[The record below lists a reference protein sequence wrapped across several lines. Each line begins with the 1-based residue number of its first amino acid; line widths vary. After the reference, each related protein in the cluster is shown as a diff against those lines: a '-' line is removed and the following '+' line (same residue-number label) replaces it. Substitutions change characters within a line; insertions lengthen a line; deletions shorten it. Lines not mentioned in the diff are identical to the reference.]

1 MRVRRIPLWILM
13 PVGGAFL
20 LLALSFGALYLMSGD
35 ARVGWAYLRGDALI
49 VSPASIDLGRIP
61 PAERQDF
68 EISVKNIASR
78 PIKIVGASSTCTCL
92 AIDGLPKTIAAG
104 QSVTLKARVVAPR
117 DKPEFAQV
125 LTYYTDSPESPKLAV
140 RVRAVVSAPST

>member
-1 MRVRRIPLWILM
+1 MRVRRIPLWIVV

-20 LLALSFGALYLMSGD
+20 LLALSFGALYFLFGD
-35 ARVGWAYLRGDALI
+35 VRVGWAHLRGDALI

-68 EISVKNIASR
+68 KISVKNIASR
-78 PIKIVGASSTCTCL
+78 PIKIVGASSTCTCI
-92 AIDGLPKTIAAG
+92 ASDGLPKTIEAG
-104 QSVTLKARVVAPR
+104 QSLTLDVRVVAPR
-117 DKPEFAQV
+117 HKPEFSQV

-140 RVRAVVSAPST
+140 PVRAVVSTPSS

>member
-1 MRVRRIPLWILM
+1 M

-20 LLALSFGALYLMSGD
+20 LLALTFGALYLKFGD
-35 ARVGWAYLRGDALI
+35 TRVAWAYLRGDAL
-49 VSPASIDLGRIP
+49 VVFPASVDLGRIP

-78 PIKIVGASSTCTCL
+78 PITIIGASSTCTCL
-92 AIDGLPKTIAAG
+92 ATDGLPKTIDAG

-140 RVRAVVSAPST
+140 RVQAIVSAPSS